1 MKNTDKIKKR
11 VFEIIQIGTR
21 TDIPSKVFDVFI
33 AVVIL
38 INIAATFLMT
48 FDELAGLK
56 GVFACI
62 EGITIYIFIV
72 EYALRLWTA
81 GYLYPGKRLGV
92 LRFAVSFYGL
102 VDLLT
107 ILSYFAPLILSNG
120 IVALRMLRV
129 VRIMRLFKLNSSYD
143 AFNVITKVL
152 KEKSNQIWSA
162 IFMIIVLMLASSM
175 CMYSLEH
182 DAQPDSFQNAF
193 SGIWWSASTLL
204 TVGYGDIYPI
214 TMGGRIMGIIIA
226 FLGVGM
232 VAIPTGIISAGF
244 VEQYSIIKKGVMA
257 HKNPDFMVLAIN
269 GSGSFCG
276 TRLDEAKLMEGVY
289 VAAVIRDKNVM
300 MPHGDIRL
308 EEGDE
313 LVLASMGNS
322 GMDSVIEERTMAEG
336 NTWIGKRIRELD
348 MSRRELILM
357 IKRGKEVIKPQGS
370 TLIEKGDILVVL
382 DDRK

>member
-21 TDIPSKVFDVFI
+21 IDIPSKAFDVFI
-33 AVVIL
+33 AAVIL
-38 INIAATFLMT
+38 INIAATFLIT
-48 FDELAGLK
+48 FDELDGLR
-56 GVFACI
+56 GAFSCI
-62 EGITIYIFIV
+62 EGVTIYIFIV
-72 EYALRLWTA
+72 EYILRLWTA
-81 GYLYPGKRLGV
+81 GYLYPGKRLGA

-107 ILSYFAPLILSNG
+107 ILSYFAPLVLSNG

-162 IFMIIVLMLASSM
+162 MFMIIVLMLASSM

-182 DAQPDSFQNAF
+182 DAQPDNFQNAF

-244 VEQYSIIKKGVMA
+244 VEQYSIIKKGSMA
-257 HKNPDFMVLAIN
+257 HRNPDFMVLAIN
-269 GSGSFCG
+269 GSGSLCG
-276 TRLDEAKLMEGVY
+276 NRIDEAKLMEGVY

-300 MPHGDIRL
+300 LPREDIVL

-313 LVLASMGNS
+313 LVLVSMGNS
-322 GMDSVIEERTMAEG
+322 SIDSGIEERTMAEG
-336 NTWIGKRIRELD
+336 NTWIGKKISELD

-370 TLIEKGDILVVL
+370 TVIEKGDILVVL
-382 DDRK
+382 DDRN

>member
-1 MKNTDKIKKR
+1 
-11 VFEIIQIGTR
+11 
-21 TDIPSKVFDVFI
+21 
-33 AVVIL
+33 
-38 INIAATFLMT
+38 
-48 FDELAGLK
+48 
-56 GVFACI
+56 
-62 EGITIYIFIV
+62 
-72 EYALRLWTA
+72 
-81 GYLYPGKRLGV
+81 
-92 LRFAVSFYGL
+92 
-102 VDLLT
+102 
-107 ILSYFAPLILSNG
+107 
-120 IVALRMLRV
+120 MLRV

-162 IFMIIVLMLASSM
+162 MFMIIVLMLASSM

-182 DAQPDSFQNAF
+182 DAQPDNFQNAF

-244 VEQYSIIKKGVMA
+244 VEQYSIIKKGSMA
-257 HKNPDFMVLAIN
+257 HRNPDFMVLAIN

-276 TRLDEAKLMEGVY
+276 NRIDEAKLMEGVY

-300 MPHGDIRL
+300 LPREDIVL

-313 LVLASMGNS
+313 LVLVSMGNS
-322 GMDSVIEERTMAEG
+322 SIDSVIEERTMAEG
-336 NTWIGKRIRELD
+336 NTWIGKKIRELD
-348 MSRRELILM
+348 ISRRELILM

-370 TLIEKGDILVVL
+370 TVIEKGDILVVL
-382 DDRK
+382 DDRN